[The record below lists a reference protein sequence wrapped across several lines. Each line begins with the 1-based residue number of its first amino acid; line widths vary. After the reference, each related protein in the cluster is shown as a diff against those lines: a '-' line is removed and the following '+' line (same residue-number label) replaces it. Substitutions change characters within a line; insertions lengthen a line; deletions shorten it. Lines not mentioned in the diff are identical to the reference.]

1 MSASSRTI
9 EVERP
14 VGRLPVRLWGAEDGV
29 PVLLLHGFPQTS
41 RSWHDV
47 ADRLLAARPDLL
59 LVAPDQ
65 RGYAPGAR
73 PEDQAAYGIEELTGD
88 ALAVADAVGAETF
101 HLVGHDW
108 GASLGWHL
116 AAHVPA
122 RLRSLT
128 ALSIPHLAA
137 YGWAVRNDPDQMR
150 LAEYLAV
157 FRTPGHGETAL
168 MKDDAQRLR
177 EIYAGQVAAADV
189 EAYVALMRDGALT
202 PALNWYR
209 AMGRELKDTP
219 AVTTVPTTYVW
230 GSEDQAVSRA
240 AAERCQAHVEGDYRF
255 VELPGATHWTPDECP
270 GEVAEAV
277 LTRIRG

>member
-1 MSASSRTI
+1 MSTPVRTF

-14 VGRLPVRLWGAEDGV
+14 VGPIPVHAWGPEDGE

-41 RSWHDV
+41 RSWHAV
-47 ADRLLAARPDLL
+47 AQLLLEARPDLL
-59 LVAPDQ
+59 VLAPDQ
-65 RGYAPGAR
+65 RGYAPRAR
-73 PEDQAAYGIEELTGD
+73 PEEQAAYGVEELTGD
-88 ALAVADAVGAETF
+88 ALAVADAVGADTV

-116 AAHVPA
+116 AAHAPQ

-137 YGWAVRNDPDQMR
+137 YGWAVRNDPEQMR
-150 LAEYLAV
+150 LAEYLGV

-168 MKDDAQRLR
+168 MKDDARRLR
-177 EIYAGQVAAADV
+177 EIYAGQVAEADV
-189 EAYVALMRDGALT
+189 EAYVSLMRDGALT

-209 AMGRELKDTP
+209 QMGRELKDTP
-219 AVTTVPTTYVW
+219 TVSVPTTYAW

-240 AAERCQAHVEGDYRF
+240 AAERCGEHVSGAYAF
-255 VELPGATHWTPDECP
+255 VEWPGATHWTPDELP
-270 GEVAEAV
+270 REVADAI
-277 LTRIRG
+277 LHRIQG